1 MIRHDKLLDAV
12 KVILDADSTLRALL
26 KTQGSDSKIIIG
38 ISRETI
44 AEPWLSVAVSTHNVN
59 NGYDL
64 IIFSVIIHA
73 LKIQPGQYDQETL
86 SNIADQVQNALEG
99 QHNSLSIENSKAD
112 YLSLVEVTPAADEGD
127 DGCFQALRFQLN
139 AKRRS

>member
-1 MIRHDKLLDAV
+1 MIRHDKMLNAV
-12 KVILDADSTLRALL
+12 KVILDADSTLKSLL
-26 KTQGSDSKIIIG
+26 KTQGNDSKIIVG

-44 AEPWLSVAVSTHNVN
+44 AEPWLSVAISTHNVN
-59 NGYDL
+59 KGYDL
-64 IIFSVIIHA
+64 IIFSVIVHTR
-73 LKIQPGQYDQETL
+73 KIEPGQYDQETL
-86 SNIADQVQNALEG
+86 SDIADQVQDALER
-99 QHNSLSIENSKAD
+99 QHNSLGIENSKAD